1 MVEIDEV
8 PAQMESDHALKSPMR
23 NGPCIAAMEDEE
35 AEVEDPIK
43 AEVMMD
49 INKSL
54 KETQ

>member
-35 AEVEDPIK
+35 AEVENPMK

-49 INKSL
+49 IDKSL